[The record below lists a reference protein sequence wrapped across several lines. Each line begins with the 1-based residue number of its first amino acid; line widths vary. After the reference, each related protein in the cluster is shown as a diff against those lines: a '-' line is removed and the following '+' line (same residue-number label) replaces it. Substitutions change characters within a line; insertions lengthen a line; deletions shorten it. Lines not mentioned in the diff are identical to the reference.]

1 MSSDEKRRQR
11 QLAKRAAKRKAI
23 KKEHALMSSASPT
36 SLTKQVMLASQAPVH
51 ECLLPIGLFELGM
64 GNVMISRK
72 LPDGRIALSA
82 FLVDAF
88 CLGVKNAFF
97 RIVTEYEYKF
107 ALETNMV
114 GSQPDGSKQIEPACL
129 RKLIEQAVAY
139 ARDLGFEPH
148 PDYNLARLIFG
159 DIDPSACNQNFTFG
173 SQGKPFYI
181 AGPNES
187 SSQIRV
193 ILQTLEKRCGPDGYH
208 YMLPVG

>member
-1 MSSDEKRRQR
+1 MSSDEKRRQK
-11 QLAKRAAKRKAI
+11 QLAKKSAKRKAI
-23 KKEHALMSSASPT
+23 RKEHALMSSFSLAS
-36 SLTKQVMLASQAPVH
+36 LMKQVVLASQAPVY

-72 LPDGRIALSA
+72 LPDGRIAFSA
-82 FLVDAF
+82 FLVDTF

-97 RIVTEYEYKF
+97 RVVTEHEYKQ
-107 ALETNMV
+107 AMETDIAD
-114 GSQPDGSKQIEPACL
+114 SQPDGCEQIDPACL

-139 ARDLGFEPH
+139 AQDLGFEPH
-148 PDYNLARLIFG
+148 PDYNLARLLFG